1 MSKKILII
9 DDDATFHKV
18 MGDKLTTLGYEVT
31 HGYDGEEGFGLTMGT
46 NRPDLILLDIRMPK
60 LDGMDFLKKLKER
73 KDVAPIPVFITSNL
87 TTFDKISE
95 GVALGIK
102 GYIVK
107 SNETLDTIVK
117 NVEEAFK

>member
-1 MSKKILII
+1 M
-9 DDDATFHKV
+9 A
-18 MGDKLTTLGYEVT
+18 DKLKAHEYEVT
-31 HGYDGEEGFGLTMGT
+31 NAYDGEEGLQMALGVS
-46 NRPDLILLDIRMPK
+46 RPDLILLDIRMPK

-73 KDVAPIPVFITSNL
+73 KDIVPIPVLITSNL

-107 SNETLDTIVK
+107 SNESLDTIVK
-117 NVEEAFK
+117 KVEEAFE